1 MAACERV
8 QDRLMREYVVF
19 WVVSDGFLGT
29 GHLSVWGSS
38 EDEVF
43 TRFVHAFPLCSV
55 RGIFEVS

>member
-1 MAACERV
+1 
-8 QDRLMREYVVF
+8 MREYVVF

-38 EDEVF
+38 EDDVF